1 MDQYAD
7 VSSLPRR
14 VVTAVGSLPHVDA
27 HEAVGL
33 ILSSLKTAPHAPQL
47 PRMDPREQM
56 WIQFGEHIPRFRI
69 DTDTLTYYFDTTG
82 DHYPELEGFYE
93 AYLRVAEGGE
103 SAEHFAVGAQHGLG
117 IEAFLSRLSENGR
130 KFPIIKVQVT
140 GPLSFALTV
149 TDETRKPIFY
159 HPVFRDVAVKA
170 MGLKAVWLLERFQPF
185 GETIVVFFDEPG
197 LSAYGSSAFLGVSK
211 ADVVDSLAEVMA
223 MVTDRGGVTGVHCC
237 GNTDWGMLME
247 SPTRIINFDA
257 VDYMESMSIYSAQ
270 LEEFLRRGGV
280 LAWGAV
286 CNDERAAGESAS
298 DVVARMQRGMKLLAA
313 RGVDADLLQQRYM
326 VTPACGCANLDMAI
340 CQRVYQTLS
349 ELEDILAGD
358 ETLAMY

>member
-7 VSSLPRR
+7 ASSLPRR

-27 HEAVGL
+27 DQAVEL
-33 ILSSLKTAPHAPQL
+33 IMSSLKTAPHAPQL

-69 DTDTLTYYFDTTG
+69 DTDTLTYYFDTT
-82 DHYPELEGFYE
+82 DNDYPELEGFYE
-93 AYLRVAEGGE
+93 AYLRITEGGE
-103 SAEHFAVGAQHGLG
+103 SAEHFAVGSQHGLG
-117 IEAFLSRLSENGR
+117 IEAFLTRLSENGK
-130 KFPIIKVQVT
+130 KFPIIKLQVT

-170 MGLKAVWLLERFQPF
+170 MGLKAIWLLEKFQPY
-185 GETIVVFFDEPG
+185 GEKIVVFFDEPG
-197 LSAYGSSAFLGVSK
+197 LSAYGSSAFLGVSQE
-211 ADVVDSLAEVMA
+211 DVVDSLAEVMG

-237 GNTDWGMLME
+237 GNTDWGLLMK

-257 VDYMESMSIYSAQ
+257 VDYMESMSIYSVQ
-270 LEEFLRRGGV
+270 LEEFLRKGGV

-286 CNDERAAGESAS
+286 CNDERAVAESAQ
-298 DVVARMQRGMKLLAA
+298 DVVARLERGMSLLVE
-313 RGVDADLLQQRYM
+313 RGVDADLLRERYM
-326 VTPACGCANLDMAI
+326 VTPACGCANLDVEI
-340 CQRVYQTLS
+340 CEHVYHTLS
-349 ELEDILAGD
+349 ELERILAGA
-358 ETLAMY
+358 ETFARR